1 MINCILVL
9 AIITIIGCVIMPENQ
24 ALQIMGSIIYTLYII
39 PATLLVIIIAIITA
53 PKDLIEM
60 LKEQL

>member
-1 MINCILVL
+1 
-9 AIITIIGCVIMPENQ
+9 MPENR
-24 ALQIMGSIIYTLYII
+24 ALQIMGSIICTLYII
-39 PATLLVIIIAIITA
+39 PATLLAIVIAIITA